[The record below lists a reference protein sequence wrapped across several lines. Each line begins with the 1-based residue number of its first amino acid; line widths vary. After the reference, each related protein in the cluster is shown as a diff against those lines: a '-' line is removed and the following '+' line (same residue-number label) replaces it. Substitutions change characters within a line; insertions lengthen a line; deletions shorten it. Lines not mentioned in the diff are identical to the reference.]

1 MRKPTTRF
9 GFVAGRVKSR
19 ERSQSAGRWK
29 RSLHH
34 KTALSPAPLHWVVI
48 VLKFE
53 KHVPVELRKNG
64 AIVRTVG
71 ELMDVLSRL
80 PRELPVDGDFC
91 NGMYQVAV
99 TRIAD
104 GNKDRLALTVEGYP
118 DDLDEDDE

>member
-1 MRKPTTRF
+1 
-9 GFVAGRVKSR
+9 V
-19 ERSQSAGRWK
+19 E
-29 RSLHH
+29 
-34 KTALSPAPLHWVVI
+34 WVVI

-53 KHVPVELRKNG
+53 KQVPVELRKNG

-71 ELMDVLSRL
+71 ELIDVLSQL

-91 NGMYQVAV
+91 NGMYQVGV

-104 GNKDRLALTVEGYP
+104 GNKDRLALTVDGYP